1 MLSIVKREDLTHEI
15 LIDNNEISELRTLK
29 LPKNWWHTTI
39 SHDLEKSKHTLKLIK
54 FNDHVN
60 RRISLPSLPKS
71 DHWDV
76 KRGDY
81 RVREDRTKPVYFNSE
96 YKKVFAFA
104 HFSITIIIT
113 IATVVLILS
122 QIAKV

>member
-1 MLSIVKREDLTHEI
+1 VNLELLNYPRIGGI
-15 LIDNNEISELRTLK
+15 L
-29 LPKNWWHTTI
+29 TI
-39 SHDLEKSKHTLKLIK
+39 SHDLEKAKHTLRLIK
-54 FNDHVN
+54 FNDHAKRKN
-60 RRISLPSLPKS
+60 SLSSLPKS

-81 RVREDRTKPVYFNSE
+81 RVKEDRTKPVYFNSE

>member
-1 MLSIVKREDLTHEI
+1 MLAIVKREDLTHEI

-29 LPKNWWHTTI
+29 LPENWWHTTI

-54 FNDHVN
+54 FNQQQKK
-60 RRISLPSLPKS
+60 RTPSPSLPRT
-71 DHWDV
+71 DYWDV
-76 KRGDY
+76 RKGDY
-81 RVREDRTKPVYFNSE
+81 RVKESLSKPVHFNPE
-96 YKKVFAFA
+96 FKKVITFA
-104 HFSITIIIT
+104 HFSLTIVLT

>member
-1 MLSIVKREDLTHEI
+1 MLAIVKREDLTHEI
-15 LIDNNEISELRTLK
+15 LIENNEISELRTLK
-29 LPKNWWHTTI
+29 LPENWWHSTI
-39 SHDLEKSKHTLKLIK
+39 SHDLEKAKHTLRLIK
-54 FNDHVN
+54 FNDHAKRKN
-60 RRISLPSLPKS
+60 SLSSLPKS

-81 RVREDRTKPVYFNSE
+81 RVKEDRTKPVYFNSE